1 MTKDKRIFIKNI
13 YYMLAYAFSA
23 LSKGEFDD
31 IAKEK
36 FDNIHNLFGAI
47 LSTGIS
53 CQLKQGLYR
62 EYVNKTE
69 SILTVRGK
77 IDIPGTLKN
86 RFARKRA
93 VSCEYDELSVNNVM
107 NRIIKKAVMLLLRCP
122 DSEVDKK
129 YKDVLKRDMRF
140 FSEVDDIDP
149 RKIRWQTVRFDKN
162 NSSYRLLV
170 GISRMVIEG
179 MLMTTEKGEY
189 RLEKFLSDQYMS
201 RLYEKF
207 ILEFYRK
214 ECKSLTANPSQISW
228 ALDSGS
234 DDKNLPQMRSDI
246 MLTSK
251 EGGKVLIIDAK
262 YYTKTMQEQFGTKT
276 LRSGHLYQ
284 IFAYVKNKDAELGNK
299 SHTVSGMLLY
309 ASTDEDFQPNNEYI
323 MSGNKISAKTLDL
336 NREFSEIAGQLKW
349 IAEEYFGENGSR

>member
-1 MTKDKRIFIKNI
+1 MTKDKSIFIKNI

-31 IAKEK
+31 ISKEK
-36 FDNIHNLFGAI
+36 FDNIHNLFAAI

-69 SILTVRGK
+69 SLTTVRGK
-77 IDIPGTLKN
+77 IDISGTVRN
-86 RFARKRA
+86 RIARKSA
-93 VSCEYDELSVNNVM
+93 VSCEYDKLSVNNVM
-107 NRIIKKAVMLLLRCP
+107 NRIIKKAVMILLKRP
-122 DSEVDKK
+122 DSDVDKK
-129 YKDVLKRDMRF
+129 YKDSLKRDMRF

-149 RKIRWQTVRFDKN
+149 RKIRWQTVRFEKN

-214 ECKSLTANPSQISW
+214 ECKNLTANPSQINW
-228 ALDSGS
+228 ALDIGS
-234 DDKNLPQMRSDI
+234 DGENLPQMRSDI

-251 EGGKVLIIDAK
+251 DGRRVLIIDAK
-262 YYTKTMQEQFGTKT
+262 YYTKTMQEQFGAKT
-276 LRSGHLYQ
+276 VRSGHLYQ
-284 IFAYVKNKDAELGNK
+284 IFAYVKNKDAEFGDTP
-299 SHTVSGMLLY
+299 HTVSGTLLY
-309 ASTDEDFQPNNEYI
+309 ASTDEDFQPNNEY
-323 MSGNKISAKTLDL
+323 SLNGNKISAKTLDL
-336 NREFSEIAGQLKW
+336 NREFSEIAGQLK
-349 IAEEYFGENGSR
+349 ALAREHFGESRAE

>member
-1 MTKDKRIFIKNI
+1 MTKDKSIFIKNI

-36 FDNIHNLFGAI
+36 FDNIHNLFAAI

-53 CQLKQGLYR
+53 CRLKQGLYR

-69 SILTVRGK
+69 SLTTVRGK
-77 IDIPGTLKN
+77 IDISGTIRN
-86 RFARKRA
+86 RIARKSA

-107 NRIIKKAVMLLLRCP
+107 NRIIKKAVMILLKRP
-122 DSEVDKK
+122 DSDVDKK
-129 YKDVLKRDMRF
+129 YKDSLKRDMRF

-149 RKIRWQTVRFDKN
+149 RKIRWQTVRFEKN

-214 ECKSLTANPSQISW
+214 ECKTLTANPSQINW
-228 ALDSGS
+228 ALDIGS
-234 DDKNLPQMRSDI
+234 DGENLPQMRSDI
-246 MLTSK
+246 TLADK
-251 EGGKVLIIDAK
+251 ETGNILIIDAK
-262 YYTKTMQEQFGTKT
+262 YYTHEMQEYYGVQTIH
-276 LRSGHLYQ
+276 SGNLYQ
-284 IFAYVKNKDAELGNK
+284 IFAYVKNKAAEIK
-299 SHTVSGMLLY
+299 SAPKTISGMLLY
-309 ASTDEDFQPNNEYI
+309 AQTESGAPMNREYM
-323 MSGNKISAKTLDL
+323 MSGNKISVKTLDL
-336 NREFSEIAGQLKW
+336 NREFSEIAEQLKLL
-349 IAEEYFGENGSR
+349 AREHFGESCAE